1 MKKQYRKP
9 SAKLVDFSYDE
20 QVVAVS
26 VPGCLPNAVYAYG
39 DADTCPPLQEFTQS
53 KSRAAQV
60 IGCYL
65 YMDQP

>member
-9 SAKLVDFSYDE
+9 SAKLVDFSYDD

-26 VPGCLPNAVYAYG
+26 APGCLPNAVYAYG
-39 DADTCPPLQEFTQS
+39 DANTCPPLNEFTATNARIS
-53 KSRAAQV
+53 M

-65 YMDQP
+65 YFDQP